1 MKRYMWKGLSEVM
14 WSKAGYSK
22 FTSLLTFIENKG
34 DSTSSLHNTLQYLI
48 LPAAEKCLPMGCIR
62 SVLLQ
67 THYSKLSLR
76 WRKRTNYF
84 LLLFNSFSY
93 FKIIILSHLVL
104 LFILSKTV
112 SFSVSWQVV
121 SCSGPCW
128 IPCQSI
134 SSASDQTRY
143 TNQLALATTE

>member
-1 MKRYMWKGLSEVM
+1 MKRYMWKGLSEVI

-22 FTSLLTFIENKG
+22 FTSLLAFIENKG
-34 DSTSSLHNTLQYLI
+34 NSTSSLHNTLQYLI
-48 LPAAEKCLPMGCIR
+48 FLAAGKCLPMGCIR

-67 THYSKLSLR
+67 PHYSKLSLH

-84 LLLFNSFSY
+84 LSLFNSFSY
-93 FKIIILSHLVL
+93 LKIIIVSPLSL

-121 SCSGPCW
+121 SCSGPC
-128 IPCQSI
+128 QSI

-143 TNQLALATTE
+143 TN